1 MERTGMEMSCDVAVV
16 GAGAGGLASA
26 LRLAREG
33 LEVHV
38 FERGAHAG
46 GKIGEG
52 VSDGVRFD
60 TGPSLLTMREHIDE
74 LFEACGTTAAEEIEL
89 LTHTPGFRYMWPDG
103 ARFDVHHELER
114 TREEVQKSFG
124 GKALLEF
131 DAFVAYSKAIW
142 EAALPNFVE
151 SEAPSFGSIL
161 KLGVTKLREVRKID
175 PFRSMLQGITRHV
188 SEPHL
193 RDVMMRY
200 ATYNGSNALQAPAT
214 LNCIAWVELGLGGHG
229 IAGGMSALPQAL
241 VRVGERLGVRFHH
254 GQEVC
259 AIDVKR
265 GEVTGL
271 EVRDVSSGERMRVA
285 ARQIVVNADVAHLRH
300 DLLARDVE
308 DGLGEAATP
317 SMSGWTGIYRGT
329 RSEKRAPH
337 TVLFPEHYEEE
348 FEDIF
353 TRDRAPLEP
362 TIYLCDQHLSHARE
376 GWSDGSV
383 PIFVMANAPCEP
395 ERGEL
400 SKAREDEKWGA
411 YRERILAR
419 MRVFAGELELGGEV
433 MESGLVWERTPA
445 DLAREF
451 PGSRGAIY
459 GAASNSQT
467 AAFKR
472 PPNRIKA
479 IRGLYLAT
487 GSAHPGGGVPL
498 CILSG
503 KMAAQQLL
511 EDRIQRR

>member
-1 MERTGMEMSCDVAVV
+1 MRRGDLPERCDVAIV

-26 LRLAREG
+26 LRLARAG
-33 LEVHV
+33 LDVHV
-38 FERGAHAG
+38 FERGERAG

-52 VSDGVRFD
+52 EHEGVRFD

-74 LFEACGTTAAEEIEL
+74 LFEACGTSAGEELEL
-89 LTHTPGFRYMWPDG
+89 IAHSPGFRYLWPDG
-103 ARFDVHHELER
+103 ARLDVHHELGA
-114 TREEVQKSFG
+114 TRDEVRQSFG
-124 GKALLEF
+124 VGALKEF
-131 DAFVAYSKAIW
+131 DAFLAYSKEIW

-175 PFRSMLQGITRHV
+175 PFRSMMQGIARHV
-188 SEPHL
+188 REPHL

-214 LNCIAWVELGLGGHG
+214 LNCIAWVEMGLGGHG
-229 IAGGMSALPQAL
+229 IAGGMYALPAAL
-241 VRVGERLGVRFHH
+241 TRVGERLGVTFHY

-259 AIDVKR
+259 GI
-265 GEVTGL
+265 EVVGSDGVRGL
-271 EVRDVSSGERMRVA
+271 EVRDGVSGASVKVQ
-285 ARQIVVNADVAHLRH
+285 ARHIVVNADVAHLRGE
-300 DLLARDVE
+300 LLGRGVE

-317 SMSGWTGIYRGT
+317 SMSGWTGILRGA
-329 RSEKRAPH
+329 RSTSRAPH

-348 FEDIF
+348 FRDIF
-353 TRDRAPLEP
+353 ERDRPPEDP
-362 TIYLCDQHLSHARE
+362 TIYLCDQHLSHARG
-376 GWSDGSV
+376 GWQEDESV

-395 ERGEL
+395 ERSGLRDRGQE
-400 SKAREDEKWGA
+400 EEKWGA
-411 YRERILAR
+411 YRERIIKR
-419 MRVFAGELELGGEV
+419 INGFAGELELSQVIRGA
-433 MESGLVWERTPA
+433 LVWERTPA
-445 DLAREF
+445 ELARAF

-472 PPNRIKA
+472 PPNRVKA

-511 EDRIQRR
+511 EDRG